1 MELHL
6 ASHHFTRRVPD
17 WRAAV
22 LSGFA
27 AGVVFLVVE
36 LVALWLM
43 GESPWWPPRMIAGIA
58 LARDVLSQA
67 APDAGIVLAALLV
80 HFMLSI
86 AFGLILAVI
95 MAPFSFDSSIGVAS
109 LAGAVFGLAVYVINF
124 YGITTLVPWL
134 ADARGAPSF
143 LAHVVFGLVA
153 ADAYLIER
161 REDRPSGLGSAG

>member
-1 MELHL
+1 MI
-6 ASHHFTRRVPD
+6 V
-17 WRAAV
+17 
-22 LSGFA
+22 SGSA
-27 AGVVFLVVE
+27 AGASPSAFWSPSDALILARRGARLVLPE
-36 LVALWLM
+36 GSTNKTPSGDL
-43 GESPWWPPRMIAGIA
+43 IAGIA

-109 LAGAVFGLAVYVINF
+109 PAGAVFGLAVYVINF

-153 ADAYLIER
+153 ADAYLIGR